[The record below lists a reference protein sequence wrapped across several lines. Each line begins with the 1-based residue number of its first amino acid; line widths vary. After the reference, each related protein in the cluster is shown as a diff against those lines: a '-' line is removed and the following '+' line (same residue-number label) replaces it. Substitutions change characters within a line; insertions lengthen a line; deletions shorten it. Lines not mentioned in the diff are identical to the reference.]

1 MLAPEGLKGVI
12 PAIPT
17 PFTADGASIDESAL
31 RRVVR
36 HVIEGGV
43 HGIMTTGGTGEFP
56 HLSRDER
63 RRVTEIVVSET
74 AGAVPVYA
82 GTAACATWEA
92 IALTEDAATAGAD
105 AAILTPPFYFRIPE
119 EMLLRHFE
127 EVAGAGI
134 LPVVVYNNPL
144 YTGNDL
150 GPGLIAA
157 LMGVDNVIGL
167 KQSNDDLGQL
177 VEALRLS
184 EGSGRSLLT
193 GIDSQ
198 FYAALSVGARGIF
211 STAAAIVPAEMVRLY
226 DLVASGDHAA
236 AAEQHRR
243 LQPLNR
249 FLEYDP
255 GYVSPTKEA
264 LTMLGSRLRPGPPA
278 AARLPRVRTL
288 GAARSARDARR
299 RSAGGVSVRL
309 ATFEAGAEACSRGRR
324 RRDGRRPPG
333 GLRALPRR
341 GRGRP
346 AGARGRGG
354 ADPWGHDGL
363 HRRPDPSL
371 RAAEEAV
378 AFSANR
384 APHQRPSTRWTRCG
398 CWRRSCRP

>member
-1 MLAPEGLKGVI
+1 MVAPEELKGVI

-17 PFTADGASIDESAL
+17 PFTADGSAIDEQAL

-36 HVIEGGV
+36 HVIEGGRA
-43 HGIMTTGGTGEFP
+43 
-56 HLSRDER
+56 RDHDDR
-63 RRVTEIVVSET
+63 RNRRVPASLPRR
-74 AGAVPVYA
+74 APPGDGGGRLRGRGRGPVYA

-92 IALTEDAATAGAD
+92 IALAEDAAAAGAD

-119 EMLLRHFE
+119 AMLHRHFE
-127 EVAGAGI
+127 EVAAAGI

-157 LMGVDNVIGL
+157 LMEIDNVVGL

-184 EGSGRSLLT
+184 EDSGRSLLT

-226 DLVASGDHAA
+226 ELVVGGDHAA

-264 LTMLGSRLRPGPPA
+264 LTMLGLDCGPVRRPLPDFPESERPALREA
-278 AARLPRVRTL
+278 LEAL
-288 GAARSARDARR
+288 
-299 RSAGGVSVRL
+299 GGVRQ
-309 ATFEAGAEACSRGRR
+309 
-324 RRDGRRPPG
+324 
-333 GLRALPRR
+333 
-341 GRGRP
+341 
-346 AGARGRGG
+346 
-354 ADPWGHDGL
+354 
-363 HRRPDPSL
+363 
-371 RAAEEAV
+371 AV
-378 AFSANR
+378 SA
-384 APHQRPSTRWTRCG
+384 
-398 CWRRSCRP
+398 

>member
-17 PFTADGASIDESAL
+17 PFTADGSAIEERAL

-36 HVIEGGV
+36 HVIDGGV

-56 HLSRDER
+56 HLSREER
-63 RRVTEIVVSET
+63 RRVTEVVVSEA
-74 AGAVPVYA
+74 AGAAPVYA

-92 IALTEDAATAGAD
+92 IALTEDAAAAGAD

-119 EMLLRHFE
+119 EMLHRHFE

-144 YTGNDL
+144 YTGNNL

-157 LMGVDNVIGL
+157 LMEIDNVIGL

-184 EGSGRSLLT
+184 EDTGRSLLT

-198 FYAALSVGARGIF
+198 FYAALSVGSRGIF

-236 AAEQHRR
+236 AAKQHRR

-264 LTMLGSRLRPGPPA
+264 LTMLGLDCGP
-278 AARLPRVRTL
+278 V
-288 GAARSARDARR
+288 
-299 RSAGGVSVRL
+299 
-309 ATFEAGAEACSRGRR
+309 
-324 RRDGRRPPG
+324 RRP
-333 GLRALPRR
+333 LPDFPESD
-341 GRGRP
+341 RP
-346 AGARGRGG
+346 A
-354 ADPWGHDGL
+354 
-363 HRRPDPSL
+363 L
-371 RAAEEAV
+371 REALDALGV
-378 AFSANR
+378 RQAVSA
-384 APHQRPSTRWTRCG
+384 
-398 CWRRSCRP
+398 